1 MRRLF
6 LWSLLILSLAGILI
20 ASALSSLTR
29 PVLLSSSK
37 ETGRLRAGPAQG
49 ERIPSPSFVLIDQE
63 GRPFNSSA
71 LKGRVW
77 IADFIFTSCAG
88 TCPGMS
94 AKMTLLQQRLPA
106 EIPLI
111 SISVDPKRDTPL
123 VLAEYARRYGAKLG
137 RWFFLT
143 GPEEEIRRVA
153 QQGFLLSVAE
163 GGGPEE
169 PIVHSVRFV
178 LVDRE
183 GEIRGYYDSN
193 DPAQLKELIRDAGT
207 L

>member
-1 MRRLF
+1 MRRFIPWAVLF
-6 LWSLLILSLAGILI
+6 TAIAGVLGALAW
-20 ASALSSLTR
+20 TR
-29 PVLLSSSK
+29 LQPPPTV
-37 ETGRLRAGPAQG
+37 PAAPL
-49 ERIPSPSFVLIDQE
+49 PSYGAAPSFQLTDQTNQ
-63 GRPFNSSA
+63 PFDSSD

-94 AKMTLLQQRLPA
+94 AKMTLLQQRLPP

-111 SISVDPKRDTPL
+111 SIGVDPKRDTPP
-123 VLAEYARRYGAKLG
+123 VLAEYALRYAAQPG

-153 QQGFLLSVAE
+153 QQGFRLGVAE
-163 GGGPEE
+163 GESPEE
-169 PIVHSVRFV
+169 PVIHSIRFV

-183 GEIRGYYDSN
+183 GMIRGYYDSTE
-193 DPAQLKELIRDAGT
+193 PAQLERLVRDASS